1 MCYILSL
8 NTKGQPKIFYGWI
21 VVACCCLLGTSA
33 AIIMSYGIY
42 FKELSS
48 EFGWSRTLT
57 SSVISLMNVV
67 YCCSAVLVG
76 ATADKYNSRWVVWI
90 CAVLLGSG
98 LYLCSL
104 VQALWQLLLFY
115 GVIVAV
121 GMGVCYSLPMA
132 VVQKW
137 FIKKRGLALGVSMCG
152 IGLGILV
159 AGVLVGYFVSAH
171 GWRASF
177 VMQGI
182 LFFIVFF
189 LVGLFIVKEPKDKGL
204 QPYGAGE
211 VTANNFTN
219 LTSEREWSLKKVLA
233 NRSFWMIY
241 GIHFFPSISFT
252 IVSVHIVPYAEDMG
266 ISKLVAAGAL
276 GLIGGVSVVG
286 RLGIGFICDKIGFRK
301 GIIFSL
307 GLCAIMFLYLIE
319 VKNVWMLYVFV
330 ILYALGYGGKA
341 SALPG
346 LVGDVF
352 GIKSLGMVMGLIATA
367 FGTSSAIG
375 APLGGWIFDHL
386 HSYRLAFLFG
396 AVSYML
402 GVICAFMIRPATSS
416 SGHYPADAGF

>member
-1 MCYILSL
+1 MSL
-8 NTKGQPKIFYGWI
+8 NAGGQPKIFYGWI
-21 VVACCCLLGTSA
+21 VVACCCLLGTST
-33 AIIMSYGIY
+33 AIMMSYGIY

-67 YCCSAVLVG
+67 YSCSAVLVG
-76 ATADKYNSRWVVWI
+76 ATADKYNSRWVVWV

-104 VQALWQLLLFY
+104 VQTLAQLLLFY
-115 GVIVAV
+115 GVIVAI

-137 FIKKRGLALGVSMCG
+137 FIKKRGLALGISMCG
-152 IGLGILV
+152 IGLGTLV
-159 AGVLVGYFVSAH
+159 AGVLVGYLVSAY

-177 VMQGI
+177 VMQGV
-182 LFFIVFF
+182 LFFIIFF
-189 LVGLFIVKEPKDKGL
+189 VVGLFIVKEPKDKGL

-211 VTANNFTN
+211 ITTDNSIN
-219 LTSEREWSLKKVLA
+219 LISGREWSLKEVLA

-241 GIHFFPSISFT
+241 GVHFFPSLSFT
-252 IVSVHIVPYAEDMG
+252 IVSVHVVPYAEDMG
-266 ISKLVAAGAL
+266 ISKLAAAGAL
-276 GLIGGVSVVG
+276 GLIGGISVVG
-286 RLGIGFICDKIGFRK
+286 RLGIGFICDKIGFRN

-307 GLCAIMFLYLIE
+307 VSCAIMFLYLIE

-330 ILYALGYGGKA
+330 IFYALGYGGKA

-375 APLGGWIFDHL
+375 APLGGWVFDHM

-396 AVSYML
+396 AVSYVL
-402 GVICAFMIRPATSS
+402 GVICTFMVRPATGLPGGINSTS
-416 SGHYPADAGF
+416 TGL